1 MTETTKLDAERHEA
15 IYTKKIADYYLPKS
29 KAQTHPCAVITGGQ
43 PGSGKSGI
51 TANAIERFRETGY
64 VLVDADKLRPK
75 HPEYE
80 RLMKENDRLAANLT
94 HADCGPWAT
103 RLMRDAVQGRRNLI
117 IDQTSRDPE
126 ALAKI
131 TQGLKQAGY
140 TVELHVMAVPAAV
153 SEQRIHLRYEGQRA
167 RNGFGRFSTKDKHDE
182 AYAGV
187 ANSVAAAEDSKLVD
201 RLCIYDQKVQPI
213 YENRLEGGQWQREA
227 RARKTLEDER
237 ARPMTLQERLEYAK
251 GFDDLAELLARPER
265 QATPEEIRRV
275 DELRRA
281 AKTALVSSQLAPI
294 QRRTFEQADRQAVQD
309 AVIEAVERD
318 PEQFLRAYV
327 ADERSYGGRYVCA
340 DLFKEQFP
348 QFAASKE
355 ARNRYNTPVHNAAA
369 VLAAEQFRRKV
380 ADDSEPQ
387 RDKVIFL
394 TGIPGA
400 GKTSSVL
407 QGRRFPD
414 DYRVIFEGQ
423 LSRPASSIPKI
434 QQALDAGLKP
444 RIIAVHVLPE
454 NALQNTLQRFHEH
467 GRGASINVMAEIQ
480 GNLPDGL
487 LEIHE
492 RFGEQVALSIADYR
506 NRALPRVF
514 EGWENLNTLRSEG
527 NHEYIKQ
534 RLETAL
540 EQQRVRISEPAWR
553 QARGLAPDERVY
565 GANVDAGYVGEL
577 QTHEQRRG
585 IPQGSS
591 QAPVLTAAAPDETI
605 VEAAEAVQ
613 SEQQAM
619 LTGASL
625 QQTYE
630 ATLANYVEAK
640 HNQVARLEGRLKNLI
655 EQQDARVR
663 QLENS
668 APGKFSLPGTKRAWQ
683 VKVAHEQARQRTLR
697 NRLEAVREIREG
709 TGLRTPRINEL
720 ATRRMRAENP
730 ELASSWDA
738 MREAQR
744 KQEEEER
751 KQWAEERIRE
761 KEERRQ
767 EQNHS
772 RGRTLRPPR

>member
-1 MTETTKLDAERHEA
+1 MSETIKLNFERHEA
-15 IYTKKIADYYLPKS
+15 IYAEEIAAYYLPKS
-29 KAQTHPCAVITGGQ
+29 KPQAHPCAVITGGQ

-51 TANAIERFRETGY
+51 TANAIERFKETGY
-64 VLVDADKLRPK
+64 VLVDADKLRPF
-75 HPEYE
+75 HPEYK
-80 RLMKENDRLAANLT
+80 RLMKEADKLAANLT

-117 IDQTSRDPE
+117 IDQTSRDSE

-140 TVELHVMAVPAAV
+140 TVELHVMAVSAAV
-153 SEQRIHLRYEGQRA
+153 SEQRIHTRYEGQRA

-237 ARPMTLQERLEYAK
+237 ARPMTLQERQEYAK

-265 QATPEEIRRV
+265 QASAEEIRTV
-275 DELRRA
+275 DDLRRA
-281 AKTALVSSQLAPI
+281 AKAALVSSQLAPI

-318 PEQFLRAYV
+318 PEPFLRAYV
-327 ADERSYGGRYVCA
+327 ADERSYGGRYISA
-340 DLFKEQFP
+340 DLFKEQFA
-348 QFAASKE
+348 QFAQSKE
-355 ARNRYNTPVHNAAA
+355 TRNRYNTPVHNAAA

-380 ADDSEPQ
+380 ADHSEPQ

-492 RFGEQVALSIADYR
+492 RFGEQVALSVADYR

-553 QARGLAPDERVY
+553 QARGLAPDDHVH
-565 GANVDAGYVGEL
+565 GANVDAGHAGEL

-591 QAPVLTAAAPDETI
+591 QAPVLTAAAP
-605 VEAAEAVQ
+605 
-613 SEQQAM
+613 
-619 LTGASL
+619 
-625 QQTYE
+625 
-630 ATLANYVEAK
+630 ANT
-640 HNQVARLEGRLKNLI
+640 
-655 EQQDARVR
+655 
-663 QLENS
+663 
-668 APGKFSLPGTKRAWQ
+668 KF
-683 VKVAHEQARQRTLR
+683 
-697 NRLEAVREIREG
+697 
-709 TGLRTPRINEL
+709 
-720 ATRRMRAENP
+720 
-730 ELASSWDA
+730 
-738 MREAQR
+738 
-744 KQEEEER
+744 
-751 KQWAEERIRE
+751 
-761 KEERRQ
+761 
-767 EQNHS
+767 
-772 RGRTLRPPR
+772 